1 MTYLQLIWFM
11 YAAGL
16 VTGYG
21 TCLYRE
27 NACRGGLSCRRASK
41 NDGEAK

>member
-1 MTYLQLIWFM
+1 MTLQQLIWFM

-21 TCLYRE
+21 ACLYRE
-27 NACRGGLSCRRASK
+27 NSRHG
-41 NDGEAK
+41 